1 MSAMFVST
9 LVAFALLSAGDVK
22 AETIASLPNPLTMND
37 GTPVTTPE
45 QWQQRRNEIINMILT
60 IEYGHMPPP
69 PEKIPSEEESVENLD
84 DIGADLHQ
92 VTLRLGPNHE
102 VPLHVGLYVPT
113 KGTGPY
119 PVVLAVEPV
128 WEEHLRPV
136 AKAVVEA
143 GYVFAG
149 YQRHDL
155 DRDDADRTDG
165 LHPLYPQYDWA
176 SLAVWAWGA
185 MRVVDYLE
193 HVNTV
198 DMKRIA
204 LTGHS
209 RAGKVAL
216 LAGALDQRI
225 GLTVPHG
232 SGAGGAGSFLIV
244 EDGVE
249 TLELITEPERFHYWF
264 SPRLAAFAGRE
275 KELPFD
281 QHFLRALVAPRA
293 VASIDGLEDQWANP
307 KGTRAMR
314 AAAQPVFD
322 LLQAPNNNLAYFR
335 PGGHDTT
342 PEDWEVL
349 IAFANHF
356 FNQAPIPPE
365 IEARLAPNE

>member
-1 MSAMFVST
+1 MPTVFAILLAGCSMS
-9 LVAFALLSAGDVK
+9 SAAAVN
-22 AETIASLPNPLTMND
+22 AAPIAALPNPLVMSD
-37 GTPVTTPE
+37 GTPVTTAE
-45 QWQQRRNEIINMILT
+45 QWQQRRKEITDMILT
-60 IEYGHMPPP
+60 IEYGHLPPP
-69 PEKIPSEEESVENLD
+69 PEKIPAKEESIERIDEV
-84 DIGADLHQ
+84 GADLHRI
-92 VTLRLGPNHE
+92 TLHLGPNHE
-102 VPLHVGLYVPT
+102 VPLHVGLYVPAG
-113 KGTGPY
+113 GTGPY

-136 AKAVVEA
+136 AKTVVEA
-143 GYVFAG
+143 GYIFAG

-155 DRDDADRTDG
+155 DRDDADRSDG

-176 SLAVWAWGA
+176 SLAVWAWGV

-193 HVNTV
+193 HVDTV
-198 DMKRIA
+198 DINRIA

-216 LAGALDQRI
+216 LAGALDPRI
-225 GLTVPHG
+225 ALTVPHG

-264 SPRLAAFAGRE
+264 CPRLASFAGRE
-275 KELPFD
+275 TELPFD

-293 VASIDGLEDQWANP
+293 VASIDGLEDEWANP

-322 LLQAPNNNLAYFR
+322 LLHAPENNLAYFR

-342 PEDWEVL
+342 PEDWTVL
-349 IAFANHF
+349 IALANHF
-356 FNQAPIPPE
+356 FNQSPIPPF
-365 IEARLAPNE
+365 IEARLGDTN